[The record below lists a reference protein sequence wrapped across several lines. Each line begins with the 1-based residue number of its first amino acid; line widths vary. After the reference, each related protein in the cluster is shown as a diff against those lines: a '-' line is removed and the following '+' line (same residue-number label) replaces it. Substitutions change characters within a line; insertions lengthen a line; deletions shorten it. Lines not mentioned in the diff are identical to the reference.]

1 MKSATVCIG
10 AMLSIPLLMYTGLA
24 QVATPGEQG
33 PNRQRQR
40 AESQLGPRERA
51 EFDLERRMRDMRS
64 QEEFLRAV
72 TRQPPTVPTEPRI
85 TSEERERV
93 LRLRRVSSLDAGSYQ
108 GLLKGDGTGIF
119 KLFPDLGCISK
130 EVIRISGEC
139 ERFVPMSS
147 SFTFRT
153 NAYSDDLYHDIHF
166 ESDLILSKSFFS
178 QGIFGLIGD
187 EPIEGITLAHPG
199 LRFLV
204 DFPSA
209 TDPKMAARYAAQ
221 LQTGVDS
228 GGYKYADHIIPR
240 ENTTYALRMI
250 AYRLENGLK
259 PLSDKTTMNEMMFL
273 SLAFDK
279 RVDITVAFRILS
291 RDEYGGLTI
300 VWKELDRKNA
310 EKIKFGKNQ
319 VLSDFRPDKK

>member
-1 MKSATVCIG
+1 MKSAAVCIG
-10 AMLSIPLLMYTGLA
+10 AMLSIPLLICTARA
-24 QVATPGEQG
+24 QVTPADQG

-40 AESQLGPRERA
+40 IDSQVGPRERA

-64 QEEFLRAV
+64 QEEYLRAT
-72 TRQPPTVPTEPRI
+72 TRQPPTVPIEPRL
-85 TSEERERV
+85 TREQRARV
-93 LRLRRVSSLDAGSYQ
+93 LRLRGVSLLDAGRYE
-108 GLLKGDGTGIF
+108 GLLKREGTGMF

-130 EVIRISGEC
+130 NLIRLTGEC

-153 NAYSDDLYHDIHF
+153 NAYSDEIYHDIHF
-166 ESDLILSKSFFS
+166 ESDRILSKSFFS
-178 QGIFGLIGD
+178 QGIFGVIGD
-187 EPIEGITLAHPG
+187 EPIEGVTLAHPG
-199 LRFLV
+199 LKFLV

-209 TDPKMAARYAAQ
+209 TAPKMAARDAAS

-228 GGYKYADHIIPR
+228 GGYRYADHIIPR
-240 ENTTYALRMI
+240 ENVTYALRMI

-279 RVDITVAFRILS
+279 RVDITVAFRILT

-310 EKIKFGKNQ
+310 EKIKFGKNE
-319 VLSDFRPDKK
+319 VLRDFRPDNK

>member
-1 MKSATVCIG
+1 MKIATVWI
-10 AMLSIPLLMYTGLA
+10 ASLFSIPLLICPTDA
-24 QVATPGEQG
+24 QVATPADQG
-33 PNRQRQR
+33 PNRQRR
-40 AESQLGPRERA
+40 IESQIGPRERA
-51 EFDLERRMRDMRS
+51 EYDLERRMRDMRAQGES
-64 QEEFLRAV
+64 LRAA
-72 TRQPPTVPTEPRI
+72 TGRRPAVPVEPRL
-85 TSEERERV
+85 TTEQRDRV
-93 LRLRRVSSLDAGSYQ
+93 LRLRRVSSLEAGRYEA
-108 GLLKGDGTGIF
+108 LLKGEGTGIF

-130 EVIRISGEC
+130 NVVRVAGDC

-153 NAYSDDLYHDIHF
+153 NAYSDGIYHDIHF
-166 ESDLILSKSFFS
+166 ESDRILSKSFFS

-199 LRFLV
+199 LKFLV

-209 TDPKMAARYAAQ
+209 TDPKIAARYAEQ

-228 GGYKYADHIIPR
+228 GGYRYADHIFPR
-240 ENTTYALRMI
+240 ENVTYVLRMI

-259 PLSDKTTMNEMMFL
+259 PLSDETTMNEMMFL

-279 RVDITVAFRILS
+279 RVDITVAFRVLT

-300 VWKELDRKNA
+300 VWKELDRKDA
-310 EKIKFGKNQ
+310 QKIKFGKNQ
-319 VLSDFRPDKK
+319 VLRDFRPDNK